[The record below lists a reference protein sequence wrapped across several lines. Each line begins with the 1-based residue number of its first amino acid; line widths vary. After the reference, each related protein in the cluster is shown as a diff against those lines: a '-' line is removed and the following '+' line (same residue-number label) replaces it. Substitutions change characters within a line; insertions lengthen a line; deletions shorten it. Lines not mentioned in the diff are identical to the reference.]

1 MAGIFPGEEY
11 PSLLVG
17 LDAPD
22 DSAVYQLNDEQAIIV
37 TTDFFPPVVDDPY
50 AFGAIAAANAMSDVY
65 AMGGDPILAINLVAY
80 PDGTITQDI
89 LIEILRGGA
98 EKVREAGAVV
108 AGGHTVTDKEPKYG
122 LAVVGQVHPAKIIK
136 KGGARAGDKL
146 ILTKPLGVGVITTAL
161 KQDIAT
167 SEEVAAATESMLRLN
182 KAAARAAQNAGA
194 HAMTDITGYG
204 LIGHAQEIARQSN
217 ADFHIDM
224 EALHWLPGA
233 MTHAENDVFP
243 GGMWR
248 NREFFEPH
256 VTFPAGTSDAVQ
268 NLLYDPETSGG
279 LLIAVAADAADALLA
294 ALDDPG
300 AAIIGEVTA
309 GAGKISFR

>member
-1 MAGIFPGEEY
+1 LAGIFPGEEY

-17 LDAPD
+17 LEAPD
-22 DSAVYQLNDEQAIIV
+22 DSAVYKMNDEQAIII
-37 TTDFFPPVVDDPY
+37 TTDFFPPVVDEPY

-65 AMGGDPILAINLVAY
+65 AMGGDPIVAINLVAY

-98 EKVREAGAVV
+98 EKVREAGAIV

-122 LAVVGQVHPAKIIK
+122 LAVVGQVHPDKIIK
-136 KGGARAGDKL
+136 KGGAQPGDAL
-146 ILTKPLGVGVITTAL
+146 ILTKPLGVGVVTTAL

-167 SEEVAAATESMLRLN
+167 DDEVSAATDSMLRLN
-182 KAAARAAQNAGA
+182 RAAARAAQQAGA

-204 LIGHAQEIARQSN
+204 LIGHAQEVARLSH
-217 ADFHIDM
+217 ADFRINL
-224 EALHWLPGA
+224 EALRWLPGA
-233 MTHAENDVFP
+233 RQHAENDVFP

-248 NREFFEPH
+248 NREFFEPY
-256 VTFPAGTSDAVQ
+256 VTFPAGTPEATE

-279 LLIAVAADAADALLA
+279 LLIAVPAAQVDALMSALA
-294 ALDDPG
+294 NHEATV
-300 AAIIGEVTA
+300 IGEVTA
-309 GAGKISFR
+309 GAGRLVFR